1 MVSLLIT
8 SLFVLAILA
17 VAVYFWQKPS
27 IPPEAQAL
35 PPAPGRG
42 LFVEGTA
49 EGQALVKAASE
60 QEATTAAAAKQQ
72 EIVGRAQAADK
83 SILLEVQ
90 DPKLYDEVLNILVDL
105 ADSDAKLLSLIS
117 YVTRNELRVNKNLA
131 ERLINSYKQAPT
143 RNSTATMLHL
153 AALSDEASVYQDAV
167 EAALK
172 AWQEGLFSEI
182 SAPELRAI
190 LEGEFWILSSTTR
203 RSGAGFL
210 LKRTLAN
217 ARHKLE
223 AGQHD

>member
-8 SLFVLAILA
+8 TLFVLAILA

-27 IPPEAQAL
+27 ITSEAEAL

-42 LFVEGTA
+42 LFVEGTP
-49 EGQALVKAASE
+49 EGQALVKAAIE

-72 EIVGRAQAADK
+72 EIIDRAHAADK
-83 SILLEVQ
+83 SILLEAK

-131 ERLINSYKQAPT
+131 ERLIDSYKQAPT
-143 RNSTATMLHL
+143 RSSTATMLHL
-153 AALSDEASVYQDAV
+153 AALSDDAAVYQNAV
-167 EAALK
+167 ETALK
-172 AWQEGLFSEI
+172 SWFDGKLPEI
-182 SAPELRAI
+182 SAPELRSI
-190 LEGEFWILSSTTR
+190 LEGEFWILSSPTR
-203 RSGAGFL
+203 SSGAGFL

-217 ARHKLE
+217 ARRKLE
-223 AGQHD
+223 ASHHD